1 MDTND
6 IFSQGLNLSDA
17 LDLLRPASFY
27 VLFMSA
33 YAIFVFKFYRFL
45 AARDM
50 FALDLSRY
58 EEAGHRRLR
67 SAVHVALYTIKYL
80 VLFPV
85 AAFFWFAILTLIL
98 ALLSR
103 GQDFSETLL
112 IAFATVSAIRV
123 TAYYNEELSQ
133 DVAKILPFAVL
144 AAFLIDISFFS
155 VEESLESLKD
165 ARDYGEDILYYF
177 FFLVALEFVLRLLMG
192 LIKRTGRSLQV

>member
-6 IFSQGLNLSDA
+6 IFSKGLNVSDA

-27 VLFMSA
+27 VLFMAA

-67 SAVHVALYTIKYL
+67 SVVHVVLYIVRYL
-80 VLFPV
+80 VLFPL
-85 AAFFWFAILTLIL
+85 AAFFWFAVLTLIL

-123 TAYYNEELSQ
+123 TAYYNEDLSQ

-155 VEESLESLKD
+155 VEESLESLKA

-192 LIKRTGRSLQV
+192 LIKRAGRSLQV